1 MGAVLQ
7 EGRPF
12 ALVTISR
19 AEGGPRRP
27 GAQMV
32 VTEGDWWGFVS
43 GGCVEADVALQARA
57 ALADG
62 EPRQLVYGRGSPWL
76 DTPLPCG
83 GRLELLVEPIDPGDP
98 AIETLVAAYLQRQV
112 VRYQTDGHLRQCG
125 PATQARAGAW
135 LVDHVFTPPQRLIV
149 FGSDP
154 IALGI
159 AALGASIGW
168 ASVIIRAGGP
178 AEPPGLGITCRSD
191 APDLALLNLAPDA
204 QTAIAVATHDLHY
217 DESAI
222 LAALGSDA
230 GYIGVLGARS
240 RIPERVERLKRA
252 GVTEGQIARLHMPI
266 GLALG
271 AAAPWEIAVSVIAQI
286 MAERQ
291 SSAPPQ

>member
-1 MGAVLQ
+1 MAGLLK

-12 ALVTISR
+12 ALVTISG
-19 AEGGPRRP
+19 ADGGPRRS

-32 VTEGDWWGFVS
+32 VTQAEWWGFVS
-43 GGCVEADVALQARA
+43 GGCVEADVAIQARA
-57 ALADG
+57 ALSDG
-62 EPRQLVYGRGSPWL
+62 QPRQLVYGRGSPWI

-83 GRLELLVEPIDPGDP
+83 GRLELLVEPIHPGDA
-98 AIETLVAAYLQRQV
+98 AIETFVAAYAQRRV
-112 VRYQTDGHLRQCG
+112 VRYQTDGRARRCG
-125 PATQARAGAW
+125 PPSQAEAGAW

-154 IALGI
+154 IALAI

-168 ASVIIRAGGP
+168 ASVIARAGGP
-178 AEPPGLGITCRSD
+178 DEPPGWGITYRSD
-191 APDLALLNLAPDA
+191 PPATALHELAPDA

-222 LAALGSDA
+222 LAALGSKA
-230 GYIGVLGARS
+230 GYVGVLGARS

-252 GVTEGQIARLHMPI
+252 GAAESDIARLHMPI

-271 AAAPWEIAVSVIAQI
+271 AATPWEIAVSVIAQI

-291 SSAPPQ
+291 NSASPR